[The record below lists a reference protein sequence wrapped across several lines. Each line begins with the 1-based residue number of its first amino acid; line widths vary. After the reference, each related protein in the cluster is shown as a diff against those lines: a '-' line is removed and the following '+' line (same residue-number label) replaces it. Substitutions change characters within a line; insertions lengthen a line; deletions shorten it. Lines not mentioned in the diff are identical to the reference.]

1 MFEVCNI
8 NKNEDAKQYY
18 KGIESILYY
27 AFNNGKRRY
36 KLYSCN
42 AEIREYN
49 GILVL
54 VSYAT
59 PIAVYTYY
67 GSLYDC
73 LRVVYGYTATSS
85 QLLPK
90 PQKSLAETNYPVQQ
104 FVRSTDCAAVWHNT
118 KTNTKRGTRQCR
130 NMKFGITKIWD
141 IACVSAIVISGNNVL
156 SIIPLYPCLCDIV

>member
-8 NKNEDAKQYY
+8 SKNEDAKRHY

-54 VSYAT
+54 VSYGT
-59 PIAVYTYY
+59 PIAVYTPY

-85 QLLPK
+85 QHISK
-90 PQKSLAETNYPVQQ
+90 FQKWLAENNYPVQQ
-104 FVRSTDCAAVWHNT
+104 FVRF
-118 KTNTKRGTRQCR
+118 TN
-130 NMKFGITKIWD
+130 
-141 IACVSAIVISGNNVL
+141 
-156 SIIPLYPCLCDIV
+156 